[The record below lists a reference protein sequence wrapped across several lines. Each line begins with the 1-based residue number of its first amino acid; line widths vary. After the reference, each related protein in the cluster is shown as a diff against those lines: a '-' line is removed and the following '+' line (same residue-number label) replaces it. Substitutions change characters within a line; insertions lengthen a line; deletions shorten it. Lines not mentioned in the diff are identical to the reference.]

1 MSTDPSRDFAT
12 VAELSYL
19 YRACRVLLLGP
30 ETIPIVSTMAPTQ
43 YQQLTED
50 DVNHFMQHGYVKLSN
65 CFTQEQADGLTST
78 LWKRLGMSPT
88 DKSTWHTERINMPSH
103 TTFEASEFAPKA
115 WAAICDLV
123 GGEQRVGDT
132 NRTWNDGLIVNLG
145 TPEGEGKDILG
156 KELPGWHVDGDFF
169 VHLYESSARTLS

>member
-1 MSTDPSRDFAT
+1 
-12 VAELSYL
+12 
-19 YRACRVLLLGP
+19 
-30 ETIPIVSTMAPTQ
+30 MAPTQ

-169 VHLYESSARTLS
+169 VHLYAKCARTTLHVNCF